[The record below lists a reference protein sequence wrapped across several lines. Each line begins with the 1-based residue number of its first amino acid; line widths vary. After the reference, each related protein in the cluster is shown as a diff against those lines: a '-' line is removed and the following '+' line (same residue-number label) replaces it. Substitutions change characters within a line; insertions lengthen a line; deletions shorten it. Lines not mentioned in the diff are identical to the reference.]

1 MYGGS
6 QHVSTSIDKGP
17 DMQAHAAQRIVL
29 VTGASRG
36 IGAEV
41 ALQLADPDTHV
52 IVACREN
59 TGLAMAVADDIIAA
73 GGHAST
79 VTADISDE
87 AAVAAMIDHIERH
100 FGRLDM
106 LVLNA
111 SGRFKKSDC
120 AGVAIR
126 VNRIA
131 QRRLAELAMPLMPV
145 GSQIVFVTNHQAHFY
160 PYKAVP
166 KGYTSM
172 AAGKRAGE
180 TTLHAMRSEFRRHG
194 IEFTVVSGEILDLC
208 LPTHAEFAAA
218 VSGAAYSHH
227 SGIVYVPS
235 TDRPAARASA

>member
-1 MYGGS
+1 
-6 QHVSTSIDKGP
+6 
-17 DMQAHAAQRIVL
+17 MQAHTAQRIVL

-59 TGLAMAVADDIIAA
+59 TTQAMAVVDDIIAA

-87 AAVAAMIDHIERH
+87 AAVAAMIDHIDRR

-106 LVLNA
+106 LVLTA

-120 AGVAIR
+120 AGVAMRI
-126 VNRIA
+126 NRLA
-131 QRRLAELAMPLMPV
+131 QRRLAQLALPLMPA
-145 GSQIVFVTNHQAHFY
+145 GGQIVFVTNHQAHFY

-194 IEFTVVSGEILDLC
+194 IEFTVVSGEILDLF
-208 LPTHAEFAAA
+208 LPTHTEFAAA

-227 SGIVYVPS
+227 SGIVYVGR
-235 TDRPAARASA
+235 TDHPTARASA

>member
-1 MYGGS
+1 
-6 QHVSTSIDKGP
+6 
-17 DMQAHAAQRIVL
+17 MQAHSAQRIVL

-59 TGLAMAVADDIIAA
+59 TAQAMDVADAIIAA

-79 VTADISDE
+79 ATADISDE
-87 AAVAAMIDHIERH
+87 GAVAAMIDHIERR

-111 SGRFKKSDC
+111 SGRFAKSDC
-120 AGVAIR
+120 AGVAMRINR
-126 VNRIA
+126 VA
-131 QRRLAELAMPLMPV
+131 QRRLAQLALPLMPV
-145 GSQIVFVTNHQAHFY
+145 GGQIVFVTNNQAHFY

-172 AAGKRAGE
+172 AASKRAGE

-208 LPTHAEFAAA
+208 LPTHTEFAAA
-218 VSGAAYSHH
+218 VSGAASSHH
-227 SGIVYVPS
+227 SGIVYVGRADHPV
-235 TDRPAARASA
+235 ARQSA